1 MHFCRKFSFV
11 LIKRF
16 LGHFWPKF
24 GDGEHLNILMDL
36 ALQAFSHFIAANTIS
51 QITYCAPFHLFPEG
65 CFQATQNRADDD
77 PNISEKKLKTIR
89 KETAQQLRK
98 AIRTNLNA

>member
-1 MHFCRKFSFV
+1 
-11 LIKRF
+11 
-16 LGHFWPKF
+16 
-24 GDGEHLNILMDL
+24 MDL
-36 ALQAFSHFIAANTIS
+36 ALEAFSHFIDANTIS